1 MKRLE
6 QKDWDSLPSIKS
18 VSSVSSVSSLSS
30 YTKSPSPPMFH
41 EIKTFVVN
49 ERLEKIIFDI
59 TFDFLQR
66 TPFTEEFYE
75 KLPQK
80 KKDFLACNLVAS
92 YEFHNLKCYII
103 YIL

>member
-1 MKRLE
+1 
-6 QKDWDSLPSIKS
+6 
-18 VSSVSSVSSLSS
+18 
-30 YTKSPSPPMFH
+30 MFQ

-59 TFDFLQR
+59 TYDFLQR
-66 TPFTEEFYE
+66 TPFTDEFYE

-92 YEFHNLKCYII
+92 YEFHN
-103 YIL
+103 